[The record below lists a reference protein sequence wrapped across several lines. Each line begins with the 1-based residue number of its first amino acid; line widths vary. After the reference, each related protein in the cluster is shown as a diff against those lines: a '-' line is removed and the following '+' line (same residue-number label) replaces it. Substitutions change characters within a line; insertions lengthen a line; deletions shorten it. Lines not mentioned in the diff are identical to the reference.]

1 MASAANA
8 TAARLIAE
16 ARMAGQ
22 PEDGRPASRRDR
34 RDRRRFDLA
43 SLTGLPEVLAEWFA
57 RYRHR
62 RRTKL
67 ARFTR
72 KQMIWYRVRLAGLAA
87 LGLFVVLPLLV
98 FGIGF
103 VVFDIPTPDD
113 AVNNQVATIDYADG
127 SQLAKIVPAE
137 GNRVKVS
144 IDQIPKHVQFAV
156 LAAEDRSFFSN
167 PGFDPVGIA
176 RAAWRQLTGGVGG
189 GSTITQQ
196 FVKKTL
202 VGDEYSLWRKYKEM
216 IIAVKISQQSSKDNI
231 LADYLNAIYFGRGA
245 YGIQAAS
252 QAYFGKNVGEL
263 TPSEGALLAGVIQSP
278 SGWDPA
284 VNPKHANERWNFV
297 MNGMVQ
303 MGWLSPQQRAA
314 AHFPTT
320 LPPRKASG
328 GIPGDSRGLIL
339 SAIRDELEQRGIS
352 EQEFNQEGLKI
363 TTTINPEIQQQAV
376 DAADKGLTGQP
387 SNLRGALVSI
397 DPQSGAILAYYGG
410 DNGVGLDYAKVSK
423 QPGSTFKPFV
433 LLAALQQQDPI
444 GLGTRFKGEPRP
456 GLRNSDGANCPV
468 CDIKQAMTISNNIV
482 FFDLAQ
488 RVGPQKVAD
497 AARQAGITSPLKDP
511 TAGIALGNKEVTPVQ
526 LASAYATIAAGGVYH
541 LPHLVTKVTTS
552 DDRVLY
558 EAVGPEQRRFSEQV
572 ARNVT
577 EAMLGVPTY
586 DKLDLPS
593 GQAVAAKTGTVQSR
607 FEGQNNDA
615 WTAGFTPKVATV
627 VWIGTDQNTPIKNSK
642 GAPIYGNMLPGTI
655 WKSFMSEAAKERPG
669 GSFGPFK
676 AIGTPPAVTGQY
688 DGFAAHGAQPAA
700 PPSTSPS
707 AEPVPPDGPSS
718 TDPNGGSGTS
728 GGTDNGRDTDD
739 RGGRR
744 SSDSGDHGA
753 SSTDQPE
760 AQSDRDTATRDGG
773 DH

>member
-1 MASAANA
+1 
-8 TAARLIAE
+8 
-16 ARMAGQ
+16 
-22 PEDGRPASRRDR
+22 
-34 RDRRRFDLA
+34 
-43 SLTGLPEVLAEWFA
+43 
-57 RYRHR
+57 
-62 RRTKL
+62 
-67 ARFTR
+67 
-72 KQMIWYRVRLAGLAA
+72 
-87 LGLFVVLPLLV
+87 
-98 FGIGF
+98 
-103 VVFDIPTPDD
+103 
-113 AVNNQVATIDYADG
+113 
-127 SQLAKIVPAE
+127 
-137 GNRVKVS
+137 
-144 IDQIPKHVQFAV
+144 
-156 LAAEDRSFFSN
+156 
-167 PGFDPVGIA
+167 
-176 RAAWRQLTGGVGG
+176 
-189 GSTITQQ
+189 
-196 FVKKTL
+196 
-202 VGDEYSLWRKYKEM
+202 
-216 IIAVKISQQSSKDNI
+216 
-231 LADYLNAIYFGRGA
+231 
-245 YGIQAAS
+245 
-252 QAYFGKNVGEL
+252 
-263 TPSEGALLAGVIQSP
+263 
-278 SGWDPA
+278 
-284 VNPKHANERWNFV
+284 
-297 MNGMVQ
+297 

-320 LPPRKASG
+320 LPPRRASG

-376 DAADKGLTGQP
+376 DAADKGLAGQP

-456 GLRNSDGANCPV
+456 GLRNSDGASCPV
-468 CDIKQAMTISNNIV
+468 CDIKQAMSISNNVV

-511 TAGIALGNKEVTPVQ
+511 TAGIALGNKEVTPVE

-541 LPHLVTKVTTS
+541 QPHLVSKVTTS

-572 ARNVT
+572 ARNVI
-577 EAMLGVPTY
+577 EGMLGVPTY
-586 DKLDLPS
+586 EKLDLPS

-627 VWIGTDQNTPIKNSK
+627 VWIGTDQNSPIKNSK

-655 WKSFMSEAAKERPG
+655 WKSFMSEATKERPG

-707 AEPVPPDGPSS
+707 AEPVPPDGLSS
-718 TDPNGGSGTS
+718 TDTNGGAGTS
-728 GGTDNGRDTDD
+728 GGTGDADNGRDTGD
-739 RGGRR
+739 RDGRR

-760 AQSDRDTATRDGG
+760 AQNDRDTAGRDGG
-773 DH
+773 DR